1 MLRNVTHELVDIH
14 ETGQKCLVSS
24 EYGSVELIEADEICL
39 VMNTFNYMES
49 DDNVVYRYRIFSDKR
64 FIDALEYM
72 MFCSG
77 PSTRGQRPDGIAE
90 FLGLARELLESLRYD
105 RHYGIF
111 HYRLDEDQTK
121 AHSVDRWVGLV
132 HDVVVYED
140 VEPMAVGGES

>member
-14 ETGQKCLVSS
+14 GTGQQCLVSS

-72 MFCSG
+72 NVFEH
-77 PSTRGQRPDGIAE
+77 RGQRPDGDE
-90 FLGLARELLESLRYD
+90 FLGLVSCWRVL
-105 RHYGIF
+105 G
-111 HYRLDEDQTK
+111 
-121 AHSVDRWVGLV
+121 
-132 HDVVVYED
+132 
-140 VEPMAVGGES
+140 